1 MTDSCD
7 KMEEQT
13 EIIITS
19 ETEGKRLDAV
29 LAEKTDGLSLVFL
42 QKLFEEG
49 RVFRNGKLCSKKE
62 KGVEG
67 DCILVQIPAPEKLE
81 VEAEDIPL
89 EIIYEDDDLL
99 VVNKLWLDWAAHPAP
114 GNYTGTLVNALMFH
128 CGDALSSINGVIR
141 PGIGTPDRQGYKRP
155 FNGSEK

>member
-29 LAEKTDGLSLVFL
+29 LAEKTDGLSRSFL

-49 RVFRNGKLCSKKE
+49 KVFRNGKLCSKKE

-67 DCILVQIPAPEKLE
+67 DCILVRIPAPEKLDQRLPTQPDFLCYQKKLYAGRE
-81 VEAEDIPL
+81 YGDHDGMQSIPDATAFA
-89 EIIYEDDDLL
+89 I
-99 VVNKLWLDWAAHPAP
+99 P
-114 GNYTGTLVNALMFH
+114 G
-128 CGDALSSINGVIR
+128 
-141 PGIGTPDRQGYKRP
+141 
-155 FNGSEK
+155 

>member
-29 LAEKTDGLSLVFL
+29 LAEKTDGLSRSFL

-49 RVFRNGKLCSKKE
+49 KVFRNGKLCSKKE

-67 DCILVQIPAPEKLE
+67 DCILVQIPAPGKRRIFPLRSFMRTMICWWSTNRLE
-81 VEAEDIPL
+81 
-89 EIIYEDDDLL
+89 
-99 VVNKLWLDWAAHPAP
+99 WW
-114 GNYTGTLVNALMFH
+114 
-128 CGDALSSINGVIR
+128 CIR
-141 PGIGTPDRQGYKRP
+141 PPGIIRGRW
-155 FNGSEK
+155 

>member
-29 LAEKTDGLSLVFL
+29 LAEKTDGLSRSFL

-49 RVFRNGKLCSKKE
+49 KVFRNGKLCPDTGSR
-62 KGVEG
+62 
-67 DCILVQIPAPEKLE
+67 
-81 VEAEDIPL
+81 EA
-89 EIIYEDDDLL
+89 
-99 VVNKLWLDWAAHPAP
+99 
-114 GNYTGTLVNALMFH
+114 GG
-128 CGDALSSINGVIR
+128 GSG
-141 PGIGTPDRQGYKRP
+141 GYSP
-155 FNGSEK
+155 

>member
-29 LAEKTDGLSLVFL
+29 LAEKTDGLSRSFL

-49 RVFRNGKLCSKKE
+49 KVFRNGKLCSKKE

-67 DCILVQIPAPEKLE
+67 DCILVQMKSMNFWMKSRLI
-81 VEAEDIPL
+81 
-89 EIIYEDDDLL
+89 
-99 VVNKLWLDWAAHPAP
+99 W
-114 GNYTGTLVNALMFH
+114 
-128 CGDALSSINGVIR
+128 NGFWTNCVR
-141 PGIGTPDRQGYKRP
+141 RRKKTAVW
-155 FNGSEK
+155 